1 MTRNPKDIE
10 HGKIQLKTKPCANLH
25 YSFLPGDLHSNLLV
39 VFLNGLIL
47 PQSSWEETILQ
58 TKLKTQKPGAT
69 RPHLLSYDRYGQ
81 GLSDK
86 DPNVDH
92 DMLDAVHDLHDFLVE
107 SSEKKLDFN
116 LFSAP
121 GQLIFVC
128 NSIGCAIAR
137 LFATEYP
144 GKVSGFLFLDSIMA
158 HVDLVELWP
167 NPDAP
172 GFEESELP
180 AGTTVDQLRSVR
192 QSYRQRFHASVP
204 NPEGL
209 NRQTLSTLLPHAD
222 SPKLEGD
229 PMVTVIGHD
238 WDRFAEENEKSFGV
252 PKVLVMKYVNPVW
265 HEYNNN
271 LATLTKSDKGRGPII
286 AEGCGHFIQKDNPVF
301 VADEVCK
308 LIQRLDL
315 YARCS

>member
-1 MTRNPKDIE
+1 MTRNPKDID
-10 HGKIQLKTKPCANLH
+10 HGTIQLKTKRSANLH
-25 YSFLPGDLHSNLLV
+25 YSFLRGDSHSKTLV

-47 PQSSWEETILQ
+47 SRSSWEETILQ
-58 TKLKTQKPGAT
+58 IKLKTQKPGAI

-86 DPNVDH
+86 DPNGDH
-92 DMLDAVHDLHDFLVE
+92 DVQDVVHDLHDLLVE
-107 SSEKKLDFN
+107 FSEKKLDFN
-116 LFSAP
+116 PFSTN
-121 GQLIFVC
+121 GQLIFIC

-137 LFATEYP
+137 LFAAEYP

-158 HVDLVELWP
+158 HIDLVELWP
-167 NPDAP
+167 DPDAP

-180 AGTTVDQLRSVR
+180 PGTTADQLRSVR
-192 QSYRQRFHASVP
+192 EGYRQRFHTSVP

-222 SPKLEGD
+222 SPRLEGD
-229 PMVTVIGHD
+229 PCITVIGHD

-252 PKVLVMKYVNPVW
+252 PKVLVMRYVNPVW

-271 LATLTKSDKGRGPII
+271 LATLTKSDKSRGPII

-301 VADEVCK
+301 VANEVCK
-308 LIQRLDL
+308 LLQKLGL
-315 YARCS
+315 